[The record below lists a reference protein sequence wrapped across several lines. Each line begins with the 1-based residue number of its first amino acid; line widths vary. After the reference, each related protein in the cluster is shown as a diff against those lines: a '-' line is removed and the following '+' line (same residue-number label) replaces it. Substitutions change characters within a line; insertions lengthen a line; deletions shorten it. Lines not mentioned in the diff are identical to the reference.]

1 MEACYFTQLHLQNY
15 PKVTVLEQ
23 RGQSSTFPYRPAFET
38 SRIAFETSSLYKC
51 QNSKMFI
58 TAAFVLFFIKLRWPK
73 NKSLYDT
80 ILVLIIFF
88 YPWKSEWVD
97 WMIHWFSKSI
107 FLKKKGGGGRGS
119 LAVTQWCQRY
129 KHNPPFL
136 IERPLQH
143 PEFHYTIGI
152 VTTGQCHDSSTR
164 WRSCNHA
171 RPFPFVPPLS
181 FTKLELFGLHLL
193 RDHDRSDFGK

>member
-107 FLKKKGGGGRGS
+107 FLKKKKGRGGGAGVISSHAMVSKIQAQSAFLNWKAPSASRIS
-119 LAVTQWCQRY
+119 L
-129 KHNPPFL
+129 
-136 IERPLQH
+136 
-143 PEFHYTIGI
+143 HYRN
-152 VTTGQCHDSSTR
+152 C
-164 WRSCNHA
+164 
-171 RPFPFVPPLS
+171 
-181 FTKLELFGLHLL
+181 
-193 RDHDRSDFGK
+193 HDRSMSRL